1 MNIYRQ
7 ARIQA
12 GFRSRLEA
20 AEHIPIGERTLARI
34 EGGKKIPSPDEVS
47 AMAKVYGRE
56 VACRYCENCPVK
68 HGNYG

>member
-1 MNIYRQ
+1 
-7 ARIQA
+7 
-12 GFRSRLEA
+12 LEA